1 MVKKTINKKLIK
13 SGFTLVEILVVVSLL
28 GVALTLTTGIL
39 LSVIKTTRKQQI
51 IRNIER
57 NGDNALRLLE
67 ENTRKANSITKDSN
81 GYLVMQAPNKDGNII
96 TRYMGYI
103 SDGTNCQNN
112 YIFMTEGSLDN
123 KDSLGNRVTDSVDD
137 NVKVSEFTVNL
148 YNTERPT
155 QLFVKITL
163 QSCYDTSIS
172 KSFETFVTARGTYY

>member
-1 MVKKTINKKLIK
+1 MVINKFNKKLIK
-13 SGFTLVEILVVVSLL
+13 PGFTLVEILVVVSLL

-51 IRNIER
+51 IRGIER

-67 ENTRKANSITKDSN
+67 ENTRKANSVTKDAN
-81 GYLVMQAPNKDGNII
+81 GYLVMQAPNNDGTVV
-96 TRYMGYI
+96 TRYMGYV
-103 SDGTNCQNN
+103 SDVVNCQNN
-112 YIFMTEGSLDN
+112 YIFMTEGDLSN
-123 KDSLGNRVTDSVDD
+123 KESLGNRITDSIDD